1 METNFDHIQQLWQSQ
16 KSQPFDLEGLI
27 YGLKKTEKKQK
38 RELIFMAIITP
49 LTLGFIAWSLP
60 WEESPL
66 LLLSWLLIAIAMVGI
81 FGLTFKAKLSK
92 SDSSEILSNRDFIQ
106 TQIKK
111 LKSRYTIASTYMY
124 IYTLLLIMGLNIA
137 YFILM
142 EPFSTSTR
150 IIIHISL
157 SVAILVF
164 MRFSIKK
171 KIKKYDKTLK
181 PLIEQMENLLE
192 DSKN

>member
-16 KSQPFDLEGLI
+16 KSQPFDLPGLI
-27 YGLKKTEKKQK
+27 KGLKKTEKKQK
-38 RELIFMAIITP
+38 RELMFMAIITP
-49 LTLGFIAWSLP
+49 MTLGIIAWSLP
-60 WEESPL
+60 WKENPVFI
-66 LLLSWLLIAIAMVGI
+66 LSWLLIAIAMIGI
-81 FGLTFKAKLSK
+81 FGLTFKAKLNK
-92 SDSSEILSNRDFIQ
+92 SDSSESLSNRDFIQ

-111 LKSRYTIASTYMY
+111 LKSRYKIANKYMY
-124 IYTLLLIMGLNIA
+124 IYTMLLILGLNIA

-142 EPFSTSTR
+142 EPFPTSIR
-150 IIIHISL
+150 LIIHISL

-164 MRFSIKK
+164 MHFSIKR

-192 DSKN
+192 ELKN